1 MSATPLLK
9 VEDLTI
15 TFHAHDK
22 ATVAASGVSY
32 ELNSGEVLAVVGE
45 SGSGK
50 SVSALA
56 LTQLLPSAPTCVVS
70 GKINLEGINLLSL
83 SEKEISKYRGKVIA
97 YIFQDPGTSLN
108 PVYSVEF
115 QIAEAIKIHRPEIT
129 DVQAAVIQS
138 LNEVR
143 IHEPEKVAQQYP
155 HELSGGM
162 QQRVMIA
169 MALACNP
176 RILVADEPTTALD
189 VTTQARVME
198 LLSRIVEQRGL
209 AVILI
214 THDLGVA
221 SQFCDRLSV
230 MYGGK
235 IVETGS
241 IKDVIS
247 APLHPYTKA
256 LINSVCTVD
265 LDVTKPMIAIG
276 GQPPVLSNLPSGCTF
291 HPRCPM
297 ANTTSCIT
305 TMPELVTIGASRTAA
320 CDLIDTKSGS
330 KGFSHV

>member
-15 TFHAHDK
+15 TFHAHEK
-22 ATVAASGVSY
+22 ATVAASGVSF
-32 ELNSGEVLAVVGE
+32 ELNHGEVLAVVGE

-70 GKINLEGINLLSL
+70 GKINLEGTNLLSL
-83 SEKEISKYRGKVIA
+83 SEKEISRYRGKVIA

-115 QIAEAIKIHRPEIT
+115 QIAEAIKIHRPEIS
-129 DVQAAVIQS
+129 DVHAAVIQS

-189 VTTQARVME
+189 VTIQKE
-198 LLSRIVEQRGL
+198 IIDLLAHLCRERGMSIL
-209 AVILI
+209 LI
-214 THDLGVA
+214 THNFGIVAHFANRVIVMRHGKVVEAGTAQHVLENPSHAYTRGLIACIPRLGQKRRRLTTLPTDL
-221 SQFCDRLSV
+221 S
-230 MYGGK
+230 
-235 IVETGS
+235 
-241 IKDVIS
+241 
-247 APLHPYTKA
+247 
-256 LINSVCTVD
+256 
-265 LDVTKPMIAIG
+265 
-276 GQPPVLSNLPSGCTF
+276 
-291 HPRCPM
+291 
-297 ANTTSCIT
+297 
-305 TMPELVTIGASRTAA
+305 
-320 CDLIDTKSGS
+320 
-330 KGFSHV
+330 

>member
-15 TFHAHDK
+15 TFHAHEK

-56 LTQLLPSAPTCVVS
+56 LTQLLPGAPTCVVS
-70 GKINLEGINLLSL
+70 GKINLEGVNLLSL
-83 SEKEISKYRGKVIA
+83 SEKEISRYRGKVIA

-115 QIAEAIKIHRPEIT
+115 QIAEAIKIHRPEIS
-129 DVQAAVIQS
+129 DVHAAVIQS

-189 VTTQARVME
+189 VTIQKE
-198 LLSRIVEQRGL
+198 IIDLLAHLCRERGMSIL
-209 AVILI
+209 LI
-214 THDLGVA
+214 THNFGIVA
-221 SQFCDRLSV
+221 NFANRVIV
-230 MYGGK
+230 MRHGK
-235 IVETGS
+235 VVESGTAQH
-241 IKDVIS
+241 VLEN
-247 APLHPYTKA
+247 PTHPYTRG
-256 LINSVCTVD
+256 LIACIPRLGQKRHRLTTLPTD
-265 LDVTKPMIAIG
+265 L
-276 GQPPVLSNLPSGCTF
+276 S
-291 HPRCPM
+291 
-297 ANTTSCIT
+297 
-305 TMPELVTIGASRTAA
+305 
-320 CDLIDTKSGS
+320 
-330 KGFSHV
+330 

>member
-15 TFHAHDK
+15 TFHAHEK

-50 SVSALA
+50 SVSAPA

-70 GKINLEGINLLSL
+70 GKITLEGINLLSL

-115 QIAEAIKIHRPEIT
+115 QIAEAIKIHRPEIS
-129 DVQAAVIQS
+129 DVHAAVIQS

-189 VTTQARVME
+189 VTIQKE
-198 LLSRIVEQRGL
+198 IIDLLAHLCRQRGMSIL
-209 AVILI
+209 LI
-214 THDLGVA
+214 THNFGIVA
-221 SQFCDRLSV
+221 NFANRVIV
-230 MYGGK
+230 MRHGK
-235 IVETGS
+235 VVETGS
-241 IKDVIS
+241 AQHVLEN
-247 APLHPYTKA
+247 PTHPYTQG
-256 LINSVCTVD
+256 LIACIPR
-265 LDVTKPMIAIG
+265 L
-276 GQPPVLSNLPSGCTF
+276 GQKRHRLTTLPTELS
-291 HPRCPM
+291 
-297 ANTTSCIT
+297 
-305 TMPELVTIGASRTAA
+305 
-320 CDLIDTKSGS
+320 
-330 KGFSHV
+330 

>member
-15 TFHAHDK
+15 TFHAHEK

-70 GKINLEGINLLSL
+70 GKITLEGINLLNL

-115 QIAEAIKIHRPEIT
+115 QIAEAIKIHRPEIS
-129 DVQAAVIQS
+129 DVRAAVIQS

-189 VTTQARVME
+189 VTIQKE
-198 LLSRIVEQRGL
+198 IIDLLAHLCRQRGMSIL
-209 AVILI
+209 LI
-214 THDLGVA
+214 THNFGIVA
-221 SQFCDRLSV
+221 NFANRVIV
-230 MYGGK
+230 MRHGK
-235 IVETGS
+235 VVETGS
-241 IKDVIS
+241 AQHVLEN
-247 APLHPYTKA
+247 PTHPYTQG
-256 LINSVCTVD
+256 LIACIPR
-265 LDVTKPMIAIG
+265 L
-276 GQPPVLSNLPSGCTF
+276 GQKRHRLTTLPTELS
-291 HPRCPM
+291 
-297 ANTTSCIT
+297 
-305 TMPELVTIGASRTAA
+305 
-320 CDLIDTKSGS
+320 
-330 KGFSHV
+330 

>member
-1 MSATPLLK
+1 MSAAPLLK

-15 TFHAHDK
+15 TFHAHEK

-56 LTQLLPSAPTCVVS
+56 LTQLLPNAPTCVVR
-70 GKINLEGINLLSL
+70 GKINLEGVNLLSL
-83 SEKEISKYRGKVIA
+83 SEKEISRYRGKVIA

-115 QIAEAIKIHRPEIT
+115 QIAEAIKIHRPEIS
-129 DVQAAVIQS
+129 DVHAAVIQS

-189 VTTQARVME
+189 VTIQKE
-198 LLSRIVEQRGL
+198 IIDLLAHLCRERGMSIL
-209 AVILI
+209 LI
-214 THDLGVA
+214 THNFGIVA
-221 SQFCDRLSV
+221 NFANRVIV
-230 MYGGK
+230 MRHGK
-235 IVETGS
+235 
-241 IKDVIS
+241 VIE
-247 APLHPYTKA
+247 AGTAQHVLENPTHPYTRG
-256 LINSVCTVD
+256 LIACIPRLGQKRHRLTTLPTD
-265 LDVTKPMIAIG
+265 L
-276 GQPPVLSNLPSGCTF
+276 S
-291 HPRCPM
+291 
-297 ANTTSCIT
+297 
-305 TMPELVTIGASRTAA
+305 
-320 CDLIDTKSGS
+320 
-330 KGFSHV
+330 

>member
-15 TFHAHDK
+15 TFHAHEK
-22 ATVAASGVSY
+22 ATVAASGVSF
-32 ELNSGEVLAVVGE
+32 ELNNGEVLAVVGE

-83 SEKEISKYRGKVIA
+83 SEKEIFRYRGKVIA

-115 QIAEAIKIHRPEIT
+115 QIAEAIKIHRPEIS
-129 DVQAAVIQS
+129 DVHAAVINS

-143 IHEPEKVAQQYP
+143 INEPEKVAQQYP

-189 VTTQARVME
+189 VTIQKE
-198 LLSRIVEQRGL
+198 IIDLLAHLCRQRGMSIL
-209 AVILI
+209 LI
-214 THDLGVA
+214 THNFGIVA
-221 SQFCDRLSV
+221 NFANRVIV
-230 MYGGK
+230 MRHGK
-235 IVETGS
+235 VVETGTAMH
-241 IKDVIS
+241 VLEN
-247 APLHPYTKA
+247 PNHPYTQG
-256 LINSVCTVD
+256 LIACIPRLGQKRHRLTTLPTD
-265 LDVTKPMIAIG
+265 L
-276 GQPPVLSNLPSGCTF
+276 S
-291 HPRCPM
+291 
-297 ANTTSCIT
+297 
-305 TMPELVTIGASRTAA
+305 
-320 CDLIDTKSGS
+320 
-330 KGFSHV
+330 